1 MCLLASPA
9 DAGKD
14 FGIYDTPHSY
24 AGGTELSEYLSREGA
39 KQHDTAGRGKG
50 KRTTVSEG
58 RSDLP
63 DLVKRDFSASR
74 PNQLWMADFTYMPTH
89 SGYVYTAFVIDVYSR
104 YIVGWRVMR
113 SMDTTLVF
121 DALEQAL
128 HARGMPDGLTHH
140 SDRGSQYLSL
150 RYSARL
156 EEAGVKASVGTTG
169 DSCDNALAESIIG
182 LYKTEV
188 IERQGG
194 RGAGDVELST
204 LEWVDWFN
212 QRRLLSSIGY
222 TPPVEF
228 EAAYYRQ
235 KDGLDKAA

>member
-1 MCLLASPA
+1 MAHGTIERLVRR
-9 DAGKD
+9 AGLQ
-14 FGIYDTPHSY
+14 GVW
-24 AGGTELSEYLSREGA
+24 
-39 KQHDTAGRGKG
+39 RGKG

-74 PNQLWMADFTYMPTH
+74 PNQLWVADFTYVPTR

-113 SMDTTLVF
+113 SMETTLVF

-156 EEAGVKASVGTTG
+156 EEAGVKASVGTVG
-169 DSCDNALAESIIG
+169 DSYDNALAESIIG

-188 IERQGG
+188 IERQGWC
-194 RGAGDVELST
+194 GAGDVELST

>member
-1 MCLLASPA
+1 MAHGTVERLMRR
-9 DAGKD
+9 AGLQ
-14 FGIYDTPHSY
+14 GVW
-24 AGGTELSEYLSREGA
+24 
-39 KQHDTAGRGKG
+39 RGKG

-63 DLVKRDFSASR
+63 DLVKRDFSTSR
-74 PNQLWMADFTYMPTH
+74 SNQLWVADFTYVPTR

-104 YIVGWRVMR
+104 YIVGWRLMR
-113 SMDTTLVF
+113 SMETTLVF

-156 EEAGVKASVGTTG
+156 EEAGVKASVGTVG
-169 DSCDNALAESIIG
+169 DSYDNALAESIIG

-188 IERQGG
+188 IARQGW

-204 LEWVDWFN
+204 LEWADGFN
-212 QRRLLSSIGY
+212 QRRLPSSISY
-222 TPPVEF
+222 NP
-228 EAAYYRQ
+228 ASRI
-235 KDGLDKAA
+235 

>member
-1 MCLLASPA
+1 MAHGTIERLVRR
-9 DAGKD
+9 AGLQ
-14 FGIYDTPHSY
+14 GVW
-24 AGGTELSEYLSREGA
+24 
-39 KQHDTAGRGKG
+39 RGKG
-50 KRTTVSEG
+50 KRSTVSEG

-74 PNQLWMADFTYMPTH
+74 PNQLWVADFTCVPTR
-89 SGYVYTAFVIDVYSR
+89 SGYVYTAFVIGVYSR

-113 SMDTTLVF
+113 SMETTLVF

-156 EEAGVKASVGTTG
+156 EEAGVKASVGTVG

-188 IERQGG
+188 IRP
-194 RGAGDVELST
+194 LSK
-204 LEWVDWFN
+204 
-212 QRRLLSSIGY
+212 LSYFKI
-222 TPPVEF
+222 
-228 EAAYYRQ
+228 A
-235 KDGLDKAA
+235 DGSNECKA